1 MYFDMAGVDHQPL
14 KVRVLHQGLQYPF
27 PDPLV
32 TPPAEPAVYILPVSV
47 CFRQVPPGR
56 SSAQNPEYSV
66 DKLPGISGIPSSSPL
81 FTNGMRPDFLPRSVA
96 YIVSMLFSRHFFALL
111 FFEDYYIMF
120 LLTTLSNIL

>member
-1 MYFDMAGVDHQPL
+1 MYFDMTGVDHQPL
-14 KVRVLHQGLQYPF
+14 EVRVIHQRFQNLF
-27 PDPLV
+27 PDSLV

-47 CFRQVPPGR
+47 RFRQIPPGR

-96 YIVSMLFSRHFFALL
+96 HIVSMLFSRHFLPSSSLRIIISYF
-111 FFEDYYIMF
+111 Y
-120 LLTTLSNIL
+120 